1 MIFRLL
7 GLLNTNISN
16 DTNIFSR
23 GSYSVFNTHTD
34 LTLFFYTH
42 TDRTDFVRGGALTGG
57 LNTRLFWTRIK
68 RIARI
73 IFFARGGA
81 ERNVDF
87 WMLNVEL
94 LRLAAMWNCS
104 MMNIDAHMV
113 AIERER
119 ERYEWDKYGFNT
131 GGVNPHCLCSVL
143 KLESLYSFSPTIG
156 KQACFAHDLSKKFQ
170 IFAAVHKSNVLNS
183 ATKLILSN
191 LSPNLSASLL
201 AQYIV

>member
-1 MIFRLL
+1 M
-7 GLLNTNISN
+7 
-16 DTNIFSR
+16 
-23 GSYSVFNTHTD
+23 
-34 LTLFFYTH
+34 
-42 TDRTDFVRGGALTGG
+42 
-57 LNTRLFWTRIK
+57 TRIL
-68 RIARI
+68 
-73 IFFARGGA
+73 FARGGA

-119 ERYEWDKYGFNT
+119 YEWDKYGFNT

-143 KLESLYSFSPTIG
+143 KVESLYSFSPTIG
-156 KQACFAHDLSKKFQ
+156 KQAFIVLTYRKCFILFLVMAKFKQACFSHDLSKRLQ
-170 IFAAVHKSNVLNS
+170 IFTAVHKSNVLNS
-183 ATKLILSN
+183 AAKLLLYN
-191 LSPNLSASLL
+191 LSSNLSASLL